1 MGSRETSVQA
11 PLAKRRA
18 SNSPK
23 TAGHPQHNEAI
34 QHVITSPSLASPSDI
49 LRLQSLVGNRATA
62 QFIQTKLAVGPAG
75 DPYEQE
81 ADRVAA
87 QVTSDEPS
95 ATQGTEDE
103 KWVQRDVARDGQ
115 PKGTAGFDVNSETE
129 RYLLSQQGH
138 GAALPNT
145 LRPKMESKLGANF
158 NAVRIH
164 SDAHSADLNRALTS
178 EAFTYG
184 QDIYLGKGH
193 TDLHTK
199 QGKQLLA
206 HELTH
211 VVQQTGRAS
220 RRLQRWSMGAKGEG
234 HEVLTRESLRQ
245 SGFTDQEIQQQF
257 GGRDAF
263 IAGSK
268 WNDLPGGYGAATAH
282 RRSRPRHVHHLSQP
296 QQGLAVPA
304 RDGCRRAEG
313 QHDGGVYAGLG
324 GVLLHHR
331 TGGGKSGGGI
341 TPNTLL
347 TNIPIPLIQ
356 NLFPDKDYHGKT
368 VGWLFMEKDA
378 KRLKAVAIGSMLHM
392 IQDTFC
398 AAHTQRARKKPGD
411 SYGKIRTFQDYG
423 QQDHGRHGKA
433 DEVVKVQGQTGLDD
447 AASIQATVG
456 AQDAVE
462 VGTMVLARMRQGI
475 PWKVVKS
482 YLLGEVFAL
491 EGGSAD
497 KGATATRHFRKSVH
511 KEFKKRLP
519 YYATWSPPLTAVVNA
534 SATYDTLLEYQSAMG
549 IQYEREE
556 DAVHT
561 TLEAIAAWRR
571 SRWANDPS
579 MMGEAKAKPAI
590 TFLAGKMQEDLTDI
604 ERDAQQHQ
612 DAQHEATQ

>member
-87 QVTSDEPS
+87 QVTSDKPS

-103 KWVQRDVARDGQ
+103 TWVQRDVAHDGQ
-115 PKGTAGFDVNSETE
+115 PKGTAGFDVDSETE

-138 GAALPNT
+138 GAALPDT

-268 WNDLPGGYGAATAH
+268 WNDLPGGYGAATAIVGAGPGTSITY
-282 RRSRPRHVHHLSQP
+282 RSHNKDLQFLHGMAAAEQKASTTVEYMLAWAEFCYTIA
-296 QQGLAVPA
+296 QGN
-304 RDGCRRAEG
+304 
-313 QHDGGVYAGLG
+313 
-324 GVLLHHR
+324 
-331 TGGGKSGGGI
+331 GGI

-497 KGATATRHFRKSVH
+497 KGATATRHFRKSLH

-604 ERDAQQHQ
+604 ERDAQQHEE
-612 DAQHEATQ
+612 AHNEATQ